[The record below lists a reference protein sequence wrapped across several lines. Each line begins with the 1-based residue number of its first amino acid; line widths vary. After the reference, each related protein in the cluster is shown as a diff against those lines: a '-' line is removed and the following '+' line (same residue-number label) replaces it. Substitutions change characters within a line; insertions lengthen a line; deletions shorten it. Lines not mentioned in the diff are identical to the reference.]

1 MLEMSDRRESGD
13 MYLSRGVAR
22 TGRWRLASLAAT
34 AALGALIFPAVLPA
48 SAADSDVT
56 QIAGADPCGSGSS
69 NPTFYTNNHR
79 VVTVE
84 GRTLA
89 VFDPHGSDV
98 KLAWRDGTGSW
109 SDKTIFDNAPD
120 EFLNDRPAS
129 IALDGIGHAWV
140 AWSGYS
146 FASNKLAPVKLRRL
160 DNLGASGGPTLGPI
174 TTVQPVGMGNTGVD
188 LQIQNGQG
196 FLVWLTRAGS
206 TSFQLVTAQ
215 FNPGD
220 ATPVIA
226 NRSAIYTSGDSSPS
240 ATLVA
245 TSAGM
250 RIVARTNKLKIYV
263 HSGGAQWSAG
273 SASASMPSKAKPSA
287 VELGVDIYVAY
298 QGAPFADGIVKV
310 SRFNL
315 SGSSVSTSLTTGA
328 GYAQPVLAAGS
339 GKLFVVM
346 VKRAIGSTVVSRQW
360 AGSTW
365 DGDVTEISAQVQN
378 GGDFA
383 YPNSETQISDGRL
396 RFIVDGK
403 RCPTSQ
409 QRNAILGY
417 DRAA

>member
-1 MLEMSDRRESGD
+1 
-13 MYLSRGVAR
+13 MYPSRGFAP
-22 TGRWRLASLAAT
+22 TGRGRLASLTVT
-34 AALGALIFPAVLPA
+34 AALCAFILPAVTPA
-48 SAADSDVT
+48 SAADSNVT
-56 QIAGADPCGSGSS
+56 QLTGADACKSGSS
-69 NPTFYTNNHR
+69 NPTFSTNNHR

-98 KLAWRDGTGSW
+98 KLAWRDGTDSW
-109 SDKTIFDNAPD
+109 SSKTIFDNAPD
-120 EFLNDRPAS
+120 EVLNDRPAS

-146 FASNKLAPVKLRRL
+146 FNSNKLAPVKLRRL
-160 DNLGASGGPTLGPI
+160 DNLGAPGGPTLGPI
-174 TTVQPVGMGNTGVD
+174 TTVQAVGMGNTGVD

-196 FLVWLTRAGS
+196 YLVWLTRTAS

-215 FNPGD
+215 FDPSD

-226 NRSAIYTSGDSSPS
+226 NRTAIYTSGGSSPS

-250 RIVARTNKLKIYV
+250 RIVARTSKLKIYV

-273 SASASMPSKAKPSA
+273 TASASMPSKAKPSA
-287 VELGVDIYVAY
+287 VELGGEIYVAY
-298 QGAPFADGIVKV
+298 QGAPFADGIVKI

-315 SGSSVSTSLTTGA
+315 SGSSVSTSLTTGT
-328 GYAQPVLAAGS
+328 GYAQPVLAAG
-339 GKLFVVM
+339 GGELFVVM
-346 VKRAIGSTVVSRQW
+346 VKRATESTVVSRQW
-360 AGSTW
+360 ADSTW
-365 DGDVTEISAQVQN
+365 GGDVTEISAQVQN

-383 YPNSETQISDGRL
+383 YPNSETQISGGRL

-403 RCPTSQ
+403 VCPTSK

>member
-1 MLEMSDRRESGD
+1 
-13 MYLSRGVAR
+13 MYLARGFAR
-22 TGRWRLASLAAT
+22 TGSWGRATIAAT
-34 AALGALIFPAVLPA
+34 AAIFVLTLPAVLPA
-48 SAADSDVT
+48 SATDSDVT
-56 QIAGADPCGSGSS
+56 QLAGADPCKAGSS

-79 VVTVE
+79 VVTIG

-109 SDKTIFDNAPD
+109 SNKTIFDNTPD
-120 EFLNDRPAS
+120 EVLNDRPAS
-129 IALDGIGHAWV
+129 IALDGTGHAWV

-146 FASNKLAPVKLRRL
+146 FSSSKLAPVKLRRL
-160 DNLGASGGPTLGPI
+160 DDLGASGGPTLGPI

-188 LQIQNGQG
+188 LQIQDGRG
-196 FLVWLTRAGS
+196 FLVWLTRTGS
-206 TSFQLVTAQ
+206 SSFQLVTAQ

-220 ATPVIA
+220 ETPVIA
-226 NRSAIYTSGDSSPS
+226 DRSAIYTSGGSSPS

-263 HSGGAQWSAG
+263 HNGGAQWSAG

-287 VELGVDIYVAY
+287 VELGDDIYVAY
-298 QGAPFADGIVKV
+298 QGAPFADDIVKV

-315 SGSSVSTSLTTGA
+315 SGSSVSTSLTTGT

-346 VKRAIGSTVVSRQW
+346 VKRATERTVVSRQW

-365 DGDVTEISAQVQN
+365 GGDVTEISAQVPN

-383 YPNSETQISDGRL
+383 YPNSETQMSDGRL